1 MLIRSVI
8 SLCSRMILAAILMT
22 HVVLGVAGFSGPLAP
37 SNSPLFLETSGGL
50 PLHAL
55 AHALTFVAA
64 IWVLF
69 GIQTRIAAIVG
80 LVAYGLCLRAELSS
94 PGLALADL
102 AALALP
108 LGVGLI
114 VCMIGGGRFSIYRD
128 DWRQIL

>member
-22 HVVLGVAGFSGPLAP
+22 HVVLSVAGFDSPFVS
-37 SNSPLFLETSGGL
+37 SNATLFLETSGGL

-80 LVAYGLCLRAELSS
+80 LVAYGLCLRADLSS
-94 PGLALADL
+94 PGLAL
-102 AALALP
+102 P
-108 LGVGLI
+108 LSIGLI

>member
-22 HVVLGVAGFSGPLAP
+22 HVVLSVAGFSGPFVPAKP
-37 SNSPLFLETSGGL
+37 TLFLEQSGGL

-55 AHALTFVAA
+55 AHALTLVAA

-80 LVAYGLCLRAELSS
+80 LVAYGLCLRADLSS
-94 PGLALADL
+94 PGLAISNL
-102 AALALP
+102 AALGLP

>member
-22 HVVLGVAGFSGPLAP
+22 HVVLSVAGLDGPFVSADAT
-37 SNSPLFLETSGGL
+37 LFLETSGGL

-55 AHALTFVAA
+55 AQALTFVAA

-94 PGLALADL
+94 PGLAL
-102 AALALP
+102 P

-114 VCMIGGGRFSIYRD
+114 ICTIGGGRFSIYRD

>member
-8 SLCSRMILAAILMT
+8 SLCSRMVLAAILIT
-22 HVVLGVAGFSGPLAP
+22 HVVLSVAGFGSASAASG
-37 SNSPLFLETSGGL
+37 STLFLDTSGGF

-64 IWVLF
+64 VWVLF

-94 PGLALADL
+94 PGLAAIDL